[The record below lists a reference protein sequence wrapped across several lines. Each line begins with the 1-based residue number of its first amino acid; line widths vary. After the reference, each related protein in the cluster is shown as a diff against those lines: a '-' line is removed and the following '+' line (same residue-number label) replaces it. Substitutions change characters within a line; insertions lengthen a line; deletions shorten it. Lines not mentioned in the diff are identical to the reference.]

1 MTTQGTT
8 NESQASLS
16 HRIAVETLAR
26 FLAGFFLIGC
36 MLFFPAGTLRFWEAW
51 LYMGLLF
58 VPVAIVGVVLFIKD
72 PELLERR
79 LRTREREGPQKK
91 VIAAS
96 SLVLLAVYLIPG
108 FDRRYAWSTV
118 PATLV
123 LLADILI
130 LLGYLL
136 FVLTIKENRYAS
148 RVVEVQDN
156 QVAISTGPYALVR
169 HPMYLAVSVI
179 FTFSPLALGS
189 YWALIPALLLFV
201 VLAAR
206 IDNEEQLLRRS
217 LTGYEEYCQTV
228 KYRLLPFVW

>member
-1 MTTQGTT
+1 M
-8 NESQASLS
+8 NPKPLS
-16 HRIAVETLAR
+16 RTALLSRTLVR
-26 FLAGFFLIGC
+26 FLAGLFLVGC
-36 MLFFPAGTLRFWEAW
+36 MLFLPAGTLRYWEAW
-51 LYMGLLF
+51 LYMALLF
-58 VPVAIVGVVLFIKD
+58 VPVAVVGGVLFIKD

-79 LRTREREGPQKK
+79 LRTQEREAPQKK

-96 SLVLLAVYLIPG
+96 SLVLLSVYLIPG
-108 FDRRYAWSTV
+108 FDRRYDWSTV
-118 PATLV
+118 SPTLV
-123 LLADILI
+123 LLADILV

-179 FTFSPLALGS
+179 FTLSPLALGS
-189 YWALIPALLLFV
+189 YWALIPTLLLPV

-206 IDNEEQLLRRS
+206 IANEEQLLRLS
-217 LTGYEEYCQTV
+217 LTGYEEYCQKV
-228 KYRLLPFVW
+228 KYRLLPFIW

>member
-1 MTTQGTT
+1 M
-8 NESQASLS
+8 NPKPLS
-16 HRIAVETLAR
+16 RTALLSMTLAR
-26 FLAGFFLIGC
+26 FLAGLILVGC
-36 MLFFPAGTLRFWEAW
+36 MLFLPAGTLRFWEAW
-51 LYMGLLF
+51 LYIGLLF
-58 VPVAIVGVVLFIKD
+58 GPAAIVGVVLFIKD

-79 LRTREREGPQKK
+79 LRPREREAPQKK
-91 VIAAS
+91 VIAVS

-118 PATLV
+118 PPTLV
-123 LLADILI
+123 LAADILI

-156 QVAISTGPYALVR
+156 QVTVSTGPYAFVR
-169 HPMYLAVSVI
+169 HPMYLAVGVI
-179 FTFSPLALGS
+179 ITLSPLALGS
-189 YWALIPALLLFV
+189 YWALIPALLFPI

-217 LTGYEEYCQTV
+217 LTGYVEYCRRV
-228 KYRLLPFVW
+228 KYRLIPFIW

>member
-1 MTTQGTT
+1 M
-8 NESQASLS
+8 NPKPLS
-16 HRIAVETLAR
+16 RTALLSMTLAR
-26 FLAGFFLIGC
+26 FLAGLILVGC
-36 MLFFPAGTLRFWEAW
+36 MLFLPAGTLRFWEAW
-51 LYMGLLF
+51 LYIGLLF
-58 VPVAIVGVVLFIKD
+58 GPAAIVGVVLFIKD

-79 LRTREREGPQKK
+79 LRPREREAPQKK
-91 VIAAS
+91 VIAVS

-118 PATLV
+118 PPTLV
-123 LLADILI
+123 LAADILI

-156 QVAISTGPYALVR
+156 QVTVSTGPYAFVR
-169 HPMYLAVSVI
+169 HPMYVAVGVI
-179 FTFSPLALGS
+179 ITLSPLALGS
-189 YWALIPALLLFV
+189 YWALIPALLFPI

-217 LTGYEEYCQTV
+217 LTGYVEYCRRV
-228 KYRLLPFVW
+228 KYRLIPFIW

>member
-1 MTTQGTT
+1 M
-8 NESQASLS
+8 NPKPLS
-16 HRIAVETLAR
+16 RTALLSRTLVR
-26 FLAGFFLIGC
+26 FLAGLFLVGC
-36 MLFFPAGTLRFWEAW
+36 MLFLPAGTLRYWEAW
-51 LYMGLLF
+51 LYMALLF
-58 VPVAIVGVVLFIKD
+58 VPVAVVGGVLFIKD

-79 LRTREREGPQKK
+79 LRTQEREAPQKK

-96 SLVLLAVYLIPG
+96 SLVLLSVYLIPG
-108 FDRRYAWSTV
+108 FDRRYDWSTV
-118 PATLV
+118 SPTLV

-179 FTFSPLALGS
+179 FTLSPLALGS
-189 YWALIPALLLFV
+189 YWALIPTLLLPV

-206 IDNEEQLLRRS
+206 IANEEQLLRLS
-217 LTGYEEYCQTV
+217 LTGYEEYCQKV
-228 KYRLLPFVW
+228 KYRLLPFIW

>member
-1 MTTQGTT
+1 M
-8 NESQASLS
+8 NPKPLS
-16 HRIAVETLAR
+16 RTALLSMAFAR
-26 FLAGFFLIGC
+26 LLAGFFLMGC
-36 MLFFPAGTLRFWEAW
+36 MLFFPAGTSRFWEAW

-58 VPVAIVGVVLFIKD
+58 VPAAIVGVVLFIKD

-79 LRTREREGPQKK
+79 LRPRESEATQKK

-96 SLVLLAVYLIPG
+96 SLVLIAVYLIPG
-108 FDRRYAWSTV
+108 FDQRYAWSTV
-118 PATLV
+118 PPTLV
-123 LLADILI
+123 LLADMLI

-169 HPMYLAVSVI
+169 HPMYLAVVVI
-179 FTFSPLALGS
+179 FTLSPLALGS
-189 YWALIPALLLFV
+189 YWALIPALLLPV

-206 IDNEEQLLRRS
+206 IENEEQLLRSR
-217 LTGYEEYCQTV
+217 LAGYEEYGQKV
-228 KYRLLPFVW
+228 KYRLLPFIW

>member
-1 MTTQGTT
+1 M
-8 NESQASLS
+8 NPKPLS
-16 HRIAVETLAR
+16 RTALLSRTLVR
-26 FLAGFFLIGC
+26 FLAGLFLVGC
-36 MLFFPAGTLRFWEAW
+36 MLFLPAGTLRYWEAW
-51 LYMGLLF
+51 LYMALLF
-58 VPVAIVGVVLFIKD
+58 VPVAVVGGVLFIKD

-79 LRTREREGPQKK
+79 LRTQEREAPQKK

-96 SLVLLAVYLIPG
+96 SLVLLSVYLIPG
-108 FDRRYAWSTV
+108 FDRRYDWSTV
-118 PATLV
+118 SPTLV
-123 LLADILI
+123 LLADILV

-179 FTFSPLALGS
+179 FTLSPLALGS
-189 YWALIPALLLFV
+189 YWALIPALLLPV

-206 IDNEEQLLRRS
+206 IANEEQLLRRS
-217 LTGYEEYCQTV
+217 LTGYEEYCQKV
-228 KYRLLPFVW
+228 KYRLLPFIW